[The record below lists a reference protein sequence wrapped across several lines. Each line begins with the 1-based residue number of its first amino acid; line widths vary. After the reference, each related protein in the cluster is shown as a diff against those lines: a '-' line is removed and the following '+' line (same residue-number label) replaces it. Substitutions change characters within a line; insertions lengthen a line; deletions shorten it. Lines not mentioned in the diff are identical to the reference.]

1 MLTTVL
7 PQMQEY
13 LDTECEGFFRL
24 PMPEVI
30 YCYYDGKGEILKS
43 FTFAWIWELELKLIV
58 PNFFL
63 YLGTHDV
70 FVLGNLLA
78 DEYANFD
85 EKKDFDDDHLK
96 SLLEC
101 LAQLHGTGLAYKHK
115 VGGSHHQLKEEFPGK

>member
-43 FTFAWIWELELKLIV
+43 FEPNWIWIHNV
-58 PNFFL
+58 PNSLIFRDPRCVR
-63 YLGTHDV
+63 TWQ
-70 FVLGNLLA
+70 FVSGRI
-78 DEYANFD
+78 
-85 EKKDFDDDHLK
+85 
-96 SLLEC
+96 C
-101 LAQLHGTGLAYKHK
+101 QL
-115 VGGSHHQLKEEFPGK
+115 